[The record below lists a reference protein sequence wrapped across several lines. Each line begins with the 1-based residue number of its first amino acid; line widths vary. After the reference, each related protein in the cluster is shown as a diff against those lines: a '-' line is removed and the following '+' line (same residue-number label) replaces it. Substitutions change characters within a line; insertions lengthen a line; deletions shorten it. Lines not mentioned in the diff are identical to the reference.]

1 MKKQITVDEWLNI
14 ASDMITTFC
23 DRFEDDG
30 KISLSDG
37 LALILQLLKD
47 IAKAYKEV

>member
-23 DRFEDDG
+23 ERFEDDG

-47 IAKAYKEV
+47 IAKAYKED